1 MPMDKRLNKSMDNIE
16 ESIRLEV
23 MNDLDLSTDISDEEL
38 LKLIKEKIIQ
48 KGRRLPVSLTERKRI
63 ESHVF
68 NSLRK
73 LDVLEDLLSDEEITE
88 IMINGP
94 ENIFIEK
101 NGQVIHSNERF
112 SSEEKL
118 NDIIQSIVAN
128 SNKVVNESNPIVDTR
143 LEDGSRVN
151 IVLPPIAIDGSVM
164 SIRRFS
170 KEPITLN
177 RLIEL
182 NSISEEIKEFLGRL
196 IRARYNI
203 FISGGTGSSKT
214 TFLNALTE
222 YIPEDERV
230 ITIEDAAELQV
241 IGIDNLVRLEA
252 RRENIEGELEV
263 TIRDLVR
270 TSLRMRPNRII
281 VGECRGA
288 EAIEV
293 LQACNTGHDG
303 SLSTGHAN
311 SSIDMISRLE
321 TMVLQGME
329 IPVLAIRKQ
338 IASAIDIFIHLG
350 RLPNGERKLIEI
362 SEVMG
367 VEGEDI
373 KLNTLYEFDYET
385 KGKESKWVRKADLQ
399 NTEKL
404 LRTQE

>member
-1 MPMDKRLNKSMDNIE
+1 MDYSDIFRGIEARLFDSFDIN
-16 ESIRLEV
+16 
-23 MNDLDLSTDISDEEL
+23 TDIDDEGIMDRIQEEICIFAKEYPIDVDERMRLQKEL
-38 LKLIKEKIIQ
+38 
-48 KGRRLPVSLTERKRI
+48 
-63 ESHVF
+63 F
-68 NSLRK
+68 YSLRK
-73 LDVLEDLLSDEEITE
+73 YDVLSRLLEDDDITE
-88 IMINGP
+88 IMINGF
-94 ENIFIEK
+94 NHIFIEK
-101 NGQVIHSNERF
+101 RGKVIETNESF
-112 SSEEKL
+112 SSKEKL
-118 NDIIQSIVAN
+118 DDVIQQIVGANNQII
-128 SNKVVNESNPIVDTR
+128 NETTPIVDTR

-203 FISGGTGSSKT
+203 FISGGTGSGKT

>member
-1 MPMDKRLNKSMDNIE
+1 MNYTDVFQAIETRLFEGFDIN
-16 ESIRLEV
+16 
-23 MNDLDLSTDISDEEL
+23 TDIDDEVIMDRIQEEICSYAKEYPIDVDVRMRLQKEL
-38 LKLIKEKIIQ
+38 
-48 KGRRLPVSLTERKRI
+48 
-63 ESHVF
+63 F
-68 NSLRK
+68 YSLRK
-73 LDVLEDLLSDEEITE
+73 YDVLSRLLEDDDITE
-88 IMINGP
+88 IMINGFDH
-94 ENIFIEK
+94 IFIEK
-101 NGQVIHSNERF
+101 RGRVIETNEHF
-112 SSEEKL
+112 SSKEKL
-118 NDIIQSIVAN
+118 DDVIQQIVGANNQII
-128 SNKVVNESNPIVDTR
+128 NETTPIVDTR

-170 KEPITLN
+170 KEPITLT

-182 NSISEEIKEFLGRL
+182 NSISEEIKSFLGKL

-203 FISGGTGSSKT
+203 FISGGTGCGKT

-270 TSLRMRPNRII
+270 TSLRMRPDRII

-311 SSIDMISRLE
+311 SSNDMVSRLE

-329 IPVLAIRKQ
+329 IPLLAIRKQ
-338 IASAIDIFIHLG
+338 IASAIDIFVHLG
-350 RLPNGERKLIEI
+350 RLPNGERKLLEI
-362 SEVMG
+362 SEVTG
-367 VEGEDI
+367 VDGEDI
-373 KLNTLYEFDYET
+373 KLKSLYEFDYST
-385 KGKESKWVRKADLQ
+385 KGKESRWLRNADLQ

-404 LRTQE
+404 LRIQE

>member
-1 MPMDKRLNKSMDNIE
+1 MDYNDIFRGIEARLFDSFDIN
-16 ESIRLEV
+16 
-23 MNDLDLSTDISDEEL
+23 TDIDDEGIMDRIQEEICIFAKEYPIDVDERMRLQKEL
-38 LKLIKEKIIQ
+38 
-48 KGRRLPVSLTERKRI
+48 
-63 ESHVF
+63 F
-68 NSLRK
+68 YSLRK
-73 LDVLEDLLSDEEITE
+73 YDVLSRLLEDDDITE
-88 IMINGP
+88 IMINGF
-94 ENIFIEK
+94 NHIFIEK
-101 NGQVIHSNERF
+101 RGKVIETNESF
-112 SSEEKL
+112 SSKEKL
-118 NDIIQSIVAN
+118 DDVIQQIVGANNQII
-128 SNKVVNESNPIVDTR
+128 NETTPIVDTR

-203 FISGGTGSSKT
+203 FISGGTGSGKT

-311 SSIDMISRLE
+311 SSNDMISRLE

-404 LRTQE
+404 LRIQE

>member
-1 MPMDKRLNKSMDNIE
+1 MDYNDIFRGIEARLFDSFDIN
-16 ESIRLEV
+16 
-23 MNDLDLSTDISDEEL
+23 TDIDDEGIMDRIQEEICIFAKEYPIDVDERLRLQKEL
-38 LKLIKEKIIQ
+38 
-48 KGRRLPVSLTERKRI
+48 
-63 ESHVF
+63 F
-68 NSLRK
+68 YSLRK
-73 LDVLEDLLSDEEITE
+73 YDVLSRLLEDDDITE
-88 IMINGP
+88 IMINGF
-94 ENIFIEK
+94 NHIFIEK
-101 NGQVIHSNERF
+101 RGKVIETNERF
-112 SSEEKL
+112 SSKEKL
-118 NDIIQSIVAN
+118 DDVIQQIVGANNQII
-128 SNKVVNESNPIVDTR
+128 NETTPIVDTR

-203 FISGGTGSSKT
+203 FISGGTGSGKT

-311 SSIDMISRLE
+311 SSNDMISRLE

>member
-1 MPMDKRLNKSMDNIE
+1 MDYNDIFRGIEARLFDSFDIN
-16 ESIRLEV
+16 
-23 MNDLDLSTDISDEEL
+23 TDIDDEGIMDRIQEEICIFAKEYPIDVDERMRLQKEL
-38 LKLIKEKIIQ
+38 
-48 KGRRLPVSLTERKRI
+48 
-63 ESHVF
+63 F
-68 NSLRK
+68 YSLRK
-73 LDVLEDLLSDEEITE
+73 YDVLSRLLEDDDITE
-88 IMINGP
+88 IMINGF
-94 ENIFIEK
+94 NHIFIEK
-101 NGQVIHSNERF
+101 RGKVIETNESF
-112 SSEEKL
+112 SSKEKL
-118 NDIIQSIVAN
+118 DDVIQQIVGANNQII
-128 SNKVVNESNPIVDTR
+128 NETTPIVDTR

-203 FISGGTGSSKT
+203 FISGGTGSGKT

-362 SEVMG
+362 SEVIG

>member
-1 MPMDKRLNKSMDNIE
+1 MDYNDIFQAIETRLFDSFDINMDIDDQGIMDAIQE
-16 ESIRLEV
+16 EICAFAKEYPIDVDDRMKLQK
-23 MNDLDLSTDISDEEL
+23 EL
-38 LKLIKEKIIQ
+38 
-48 KGRRLPVSLTERKRI
+48 
-63 ESHVF
+63 F
-68 NSLRK
+68 YSLRK
-73 LDVLEDLLSDEEITE
+73 YDVLSRLLEDDDITE
-88 IMINGP
+88 IMINGF
-94 ENIFIEK
+94 NHIFIEK
-101 NGQVIHSNERF
+101 RGKVIETEEQFSSSEKLDDVIQQIVGANNQVINETT
-112 SSEEKL
+112 
-118 NDIIQSIVAN
+118 
-128 SNKVVNESNPIVDTR
+128 PIVDTR

-177 RLIEL
+177 RLIEF
-182 NSISEEIKEFLGRL
+182 NSINEEIKNFLGRL
-196 IRARYNI
+196 IVARYNI
-203 FISGGTGSSKT
+203 FISGGTGSGKT

-311 SSIDMISRLE
+311 SSNDMISRLE

-350 RLPNGERKLIEI
+350 RLPNGERKLLEI
-362 SEVMG
+362 SEVIG

-373 KLNTLYEFDYET
+373 RLNTLYEFDYET
-385 KGKESKWVRKADLQ
+385 MGKESRWIRRADLL

-404 LRTQE
+404 SRIQE

>member
-1 MPMDKRLNKSMDNIE
+1 MGQGDCHF
-16 ESIRLEV
+16 
-23 MNDLDLSTDISDEEL
+23 ST
-38 LKLIKEKIIQ
+38 KEKLDDVIQ
-48 KGRRLPVSLTERKRI
+48 QIVGA
-63 ESHVF
+63 
-68 NSLRK
+68 N
-73 LDVLEDLLSDEEITE
+73 
-88 IMINGP
+88 N
-94 ENIFIEK
+94 
-101 NGQVIHSNERF
+101 QVINETT
-112 SSEEKL
+112 
-118 NDIIQSIVAN
+118 
-128 SNKVVNESNPIVDTR
+128 PIVDTR
-143 LEDGSRVN
+143 LSDGSRVN

-182 NSISEEIKEFLGRL
+182 NSINDEIKSFLKKL
-196 IRARYNI
+196 IRARYNV
-203 FISGGTGSSKT
+203 FISGGTGSGKT

-222 YIPEDERV
+222 FIEEDERV
-230 ITIEDAAELQV
+230 ITIEDAAELQI
-241 IGIDNLVRLEA
+241 IGINNLVRLEA
-252 RRENIEGELEV
+252 RRENIEGDLEV

-281 VGECRGA
+281 VGECRGP

-311 SSIDMISRLE
+311 SSTDMISRLE
-321 TMVLQGME
+321 TMVLQGMD

-362 SEVMG
+362 SEVIG
-367 VEGEDI
+367 VEEEDI
-373 KLNTLYEFDYET
+373 KLNKLYEFDYES
-385 KGKESKWVRKADLQ
+385 KGKDSRWIRKSSLQ

-404 LRTQE
+404 LRIQKS

>member
-1 MPMDKRLNKSMDNIE
+1 MDYNDIFRGIEARLFDSFDIN
-16 ESIRLEV
+16 
-23 MNDLDLSTDISDEEL
+23 TDIDDEGIMDRIQEEICIFAKEYPIDVDERMRLQKEL
-38 LKLIKEKIIQ
+38 
-48 KGRRLPVSLTERKRI
+48 
-63 ESHVF
+63 F
-68 NSLRK
+68 YALRK
-73 LDVLEDLLSDEEITE
+73 YDVLSRLLEDDDITE
-88 IMINGP
+88 IMINGF
-94 ENIFIEK
+94 NHIFIEK
-101 NGQVIHSNERF
+101 RGKVIETNESF
-112 SSEEKL
+112 SSKEKL
-118 NDIIQSIVAN
+118 DDVIQQIVGANNQII
-128 SNKVVNESNPIVDTR
+128 NETTPIVDTR

-203 FISGGTGSSKT
+203 FISGGTGSGKT

-362 SEVMG
+362 SEVVG

-385 KGKESKWVRKADLQ
+385 KGKGSKWVRKADLQ

>member
-1 MPMDKRLNKSMDNIE
+1 MDLESAFHIIESRLFDSIDVSIDIDDDAIMDRIQE
-16 ESIRLEV
+16 EICLYAREEPLDVDDRIRLQR
-23 MNDLDLSTDISDEEL
+23 EL
-38 LKLIKEKIIQ
+38 
-48 KGRRLPVSLTERKRI
+48 
-63 ESHVF
+63 F

-73 LDVLEDLLSDEEITE
+73 YDVLSELLEDDDITE
-88 IMINGP
+88 IMINGHDH
-94 ENIFIEK
+94 IFVEK
-101 NGQVIHSNERF
+101 WGKVIKTEKSFSSGEKLDDVIQQIVGANNQVINETT
-112 SSEEKL
+112 
-118 NDIIQSIVAN
+118 
-128 SNKVVNESNPIVDTR
+128 PIVDTR
-143 LEDGSRVN
+143 LSDGSRVN

-170 KEPITLN
+170 KEPITLKK
-177 RLIEL
+177 LIEL
-182 NSISEEIKEFLGRL
+182 NSIDEEIKDFLGQL
-196 IRARYNI
+196 IRSKYNI
-203 FISGGTGSSKT
+203 FISGGTGSGKT

-222 YIPEDERV
+222 HIPSDERV

-241 IGIDNLVRLEA
+241 IGINNLVRLEA
-252 RRENIEGELEV
+252 RRENIEGDLEV

-270 TSLRMRPNRII
+270 TSLRMRPDRII

-311 SSIDMISRLE
+311 SSVDMISRLE

-329 IPVLAIRKQ
+329 IPVMAIRKQ

-350 RLPNGERKLIEI
+350 RLPTGERKLLEI

-367 VEGEDI
+367 MDGEDI
-373 KLNTLYEFDYET
+373 KLNKLYEFDYES
-385 KGKESKWVRKADLQ
+385 KGEGSRWLKRSDLQ

-404 LRTQE
+404 SRILK

>member
-1 MPMDKRLNKSMDNIE
+1 MDYNDIFRGIEARLFDSFDIN
-16 ESIRLEV
+16 
-23 MNDLDLSTDISDEEL
+23 TDIDDEGIMDRIQEEICIFAKEYPIDVDERMRLQKEL
-38 LKLIKEKIIQ
+38 
-48 KGRRLPVSLTERKRI
+48 
-63 ESHVF
+63 F
-68 NSLRK
+68 YSLRK
-73 LDVLEDLLSDEEITE
+73 YDVLSRLLEDDDITE
-88 IMINGP
+88 IMINGF
-94 ENIFIEK
+94 NHIFIEK
-101 NGQVIHSNERF
+101 RGKVIETNESF
-112 SSEEKL
+112 SSKEKL
-118 NDIIQSIVAN
+118 DDVIQQIVGANNQII
-128 SNKVVNESNPIVDTR
+128 NETTPIVDTR

-203 FISGGTGSSKT
+203 FISGGTGSGKT

-311 SSIDMISRLE
+311 SSNDMISRLE

-362 SEVMG
+362 SEVIG

-385 KGKESKWVRKADLQ
+385 KGKERKWVRKADLQ

>member
-1 MPMDKRLNKSMDNIE
+1 MALEEAFQIIEKRLFDSIDVAMDIDDDAIMDRIQE
-16 ESIRLEV
+16 EICDYARE
-23 MNDLDLSTDISDEEL
+23 NPLDVEERI
-38 LKLIKEKIIQ
+38 KLQKE
-48 KGRRLPVSLTERKRI
+48 L
-63 ESHVF
+63 F
-68 NSLRK
+68 YSLRK
-73 LDVLEDLLSDEEITE
+73 YDVLSELLEDEDITE
-88 IMINGP
+88 IMINGF
-94 ENIFIEK
+94 NHIFIEK
-101 NGQVIHSNERF
+101 RGKVSETKWHFSSKEKLDDVIQQIVGANNQVINETT
-112 SSEEKL
+112 
-118 NDIIQSIVAN
+118 
-128 SNKVVNESNPIVDTR
+128 PIVDTR
-143 LEDGSRVN
+143 LADGSRVN
-151 IVLPPIAIDGSVM
+151 IVLPPIAIDGSAM

-170 KEPITLN
+170 KEPITLSK
-177 RLIEL
+177 LIEL
-182 NSISEEIKEFLGRL
+182 HSINEEIKEFLGKL
-196 IRARYNI
+196 ITAKYNI
-203 FISGGTGSSKT
+203 FISGGTGSGKT

-222 YIPEDERV
+222 YVPEDERV

-241 IGIDNLVRLEA
+241 IGINNLVRLEA
-252 RRENIEGELEV
+252 RRENIEGDLEV

-329 IPVLAIRKQ
+329 LPVMAIRKQ

-350 RLPNGERKLIEI
+350 RLPNGERKLLEI
-362 SEVMG
+362 SEVIG

-373 KLNTLYEFDYET
+373 KLNKLYEFDYES
-385 KGKESKWVRKADLQ
+385 KGSDSRWLKRNNLQ

-404 LRTQE
+404 LRVQE

>member
-1 MPMDKRLNKSMDNIE
+1 MDYNDIFRGIEARLFDSFDIN
-16 ESIRLEV
+16 
-23 MNDLDLSTDISDEEL
+23 TDIDDEGIMDRIQEEICIFAKEYPIDVDERMRLQKEL
-38 LKLIKEKIIQ
+38 
-48 KGRRLPVSLTERKRI
+48 
-63 ESHVF
+63 F
-68 NSLRK
+68 YSLRK
-73 LDVLEDLLSDEEITE
+73 YDVLSRLLEDDDITE
-88 IMINGP
+88 IMINGF
-94 ENIFIEK
+94 NHIFIEK
-101 NGQVIHSNERF
+101 RGKVIETNESF
-112 SSEEKL
+112 SSKEKL
-118 NDIIQSIVAN
+118 DDVIQQIVGANNQII
-128 SNKVVNESNPIVDTR
+128 NETTPIVDTR

-177 RLIEL
+177 RLIDL
-182 NSISEEIKEFLGRL
+182 NSISEEIKEFLRRL

-203 FISGGTGSSKT
+203 FISGGTGSGKT

-311 SSIDMISRLE
+311 SSNDMISRLE

-362 SEVMG
+362 SEVIG

-385 KGKESKWVRKADLQ
+385 KGKDSKWVRKADLQ

-404 LRTQE
+404 LRIQE

>member
-1 MPMDKRLNKSMDNIE
+1 MDYNDIFRGIEARLFDSFDIN
-16 ESIRLEV
+16 
-23 MNDLDLSTDISDEEL
+23 TDIDDEGIMDRIQEEICIFAKEYPIDVDERMRLQKEL
-38 LKLIKEKIIQ
+38 
-48 KGRRLPVSLTERKRI
+48 
-63 ESHVF
+63 F
-68 NSLRK
+68 YSLRK
-73 LDVLEDLLSDEEITE
+73 YDVLSRLLEDDDITE
-88 IMINGP
+88 IMINGF
-94 ENIFIEK
+94 NHIFIEK
-101 NGQVIHSNERF
+101 RGKVIETNESF
-112 SSEEKL
+112 SSKEKL
-118 NDIIQSIVAN
+118 DDVIQQIVGANNQII
-128 SNKVVNESNPIVDTR
+128 NETTPIVDTR

-170 KEPITLN
+170 KDPITLN

-203 FISGGTGSSKT
+203 FISGGTGSGKT

-311 SSIDMISRLE
+311 SSNDMISRLE

-362 SEVMG
+362 SEVIG

>member
-1 MPMDKRLNKSMDNIE
+1 MDYNDIFRGIEARLFDSFDIN
-16 ESIRLEV
+16 
-23 MNDLDLSTDISDEEL
+23 TDIDDEGIMDRIQEEICIFAKEYPIDVDERMRLQKEL
-38 LKLIKEKIIQ
+38 
-48 KGRRLPVSLTERKRI
+48 
-63 ESHVF
+63 F
-68 NSLRK
+68 YSLRK
-73 LDVLEDLLSDEEITE
+73 YDVLSRLLEDDDITE
-88 IMINGP
+88 IMINGF
-94 ENIFIEK
+94 NHIFIEK
-101 NGQVIHSNERF
+101 RGKVIETNESF
-112 SSEEKL
+112 SSKEKL
-118 NDIIQSIVAN
+118 DDVIQQIVGANNQII
-128 SNKVVNESNPIVDTR
+128 NETTPIVDTR

-182 NSISEEIKEFLGRL
+182 NSISEEIKGFLGRL

-203 FISGGTGSSKT
+203 FISGGTGSGKT

-311 SSIDMISRLE
+311 SSNDMISRLE

-362 SEVMG
+362 SEVIG

>member
-1 MPMDKRLNKSMDNIE
+1 MDYNDIFQAIETRLFDSFDINMDIDDQGIMDAIQE
-16 ESIRLEV
+16 EICAFAKEYPIDVDDRMKLQK
-23 MNDLDLSTDISDEEL
+23 EL
-38 LKLIKEKIIQ
+38 
-48 KGRRLPVSLTERKRI
+48 
-63 ESHVF
+63 F
-68 NSLRK
+68 YSLRK
-73 LDVLEDLLSDEEITE
+73 YDVLSRLLEDDDITE
-88 IMINGP
+88 IMINGF
-94 ENIFIEK
+94 NHIFIEK
-101 NGQVIHSNERF
+101 RGKVIETEEQFSSSEKLDDVIQQIVGANNQVINETT
-112 SSEEKL
+112 
-118 NDIIQSIVAN
+118 
-128 SNKVVNESNPIVDTR
+128 PIVDTR

-177 RLIEL
+177 RLIEF
-182 NSISEEIKEFLGRL
+182 NSINEEIKNFLRRL
-196 IRARYNI
+196 IVARYNI
-203 FISGGTGSSKT
+203 FISGGTGSGKT

-311 SSIDMISRLE
+311 SSNDMISRLE

-350 RLPNGERKLIEI
+350 RLPNGERKLLEI
-362 SEVMG
+362 SEVIG

-373 KLNTLYEFDYET
+373 RLNTLYEYDYET
-385 KGKESKWVRKADLQ
+385 MGKESRWVRRADLL

-404 LRTQE
+404 SRIQE

>member
-1 MPMDKRLNKSMDNIE
+1 MDYNDIFRGIEARLFDSFDIN
-16 ESIRLEV
+16 
-23 MNDLDLSTDISDEEL
+23 TDIDDEGIMDRIQEEICIFAKEYPIDVDERMRLQKEL
-38 LKLIKEKIIQ
+38 
-48 KGRRLPVSLTERKRI
+48 
-63 ESHVF
+63 F
-68 NSLRK
+68 YSLRK
-73 LDVLEDLLSDEEITE
+73 YDVLSRLLEDDDITE
-88 IMINGP
+88 IMINGF
-94 ENIFIEK
+94 NHIFIEK
-101 NGQVIHSNERF
+101 RGKVIETNESF
-112 SSEEKL
+112 SSKEKL
-118 NDIIQSIVAN
+118 DDVIQQIVGANNQII
-128 SNKVVNESNPIVDTR
+128 NETTPIVDTR

-182 NSISEEIKEFLGRL
+182 NSISEEIKGFLGRL

-203 FISGGTGSSKT
+203 FISGGTGSGKT

-311 SSIDMISRLE
+311 SSNDMISRLE

-404 LRTQE
+404 LRIQE

>member
-1 MPMDKRLNKSMDNIE
+1 MNYNDIFRGIEARLFDSFDIN
-16 ESIRLEV
+16 
-23 MNDLDLSTDISDEEL
+23 TDIDDEGIMDRIQEEICIFAKEYPIDVDERMRLQKEL
-38 LKLIKEKIIQ
+38 
-48 KGRRLPVSLTERKRI
+48 
-63 ESHVF
+63 F
-68 NSLRK
+68 YSLRK
-73 LDVLEDLLSDEEITE
+73 YDVLSRLLEDDDITE
-88 IMINGP
+88 IMINGF
-94 ENIFIEK
+94 NHIFIEK
-101 NGQVIHSNERF
+101 RGKVIETNESF
-112 SSEEKL
+112 SSKEKL
-118 NDIIQSIVAN
+118 DDVIQQIVGANNQII
-128 SNKVVNESNPIVDTR
+128 NETTPIVDTR

-203 FISGGTGSSKT
+203 FISGGTGSGKT

-311 SSIDMISRLE
+311 SSNDMISRLE

-404 LRTQE
+404 LRIQE

>member
-1 MPMDKRLNKSMDNIE
+1 MDYNDIFRGIEARLFDSFDIN
-16 ESIRLEV
+16 
-23 MNDLDLSTDISDEEL
+23 TDIDDEGIMDRIQEEICIFAKEYPIDVDERMRLQKEL
-38 LKLIKEKIIQ
+38 
-48 KGRRLPVSLTERKRI
+48 
-63 ESHVF
+63 F
-68 NSLRK
+68 YSLRK
-73 LDVLEDLLSDEEITE
+73 YDVLSRLLEDDDITE
-88 IMINGP
+88 IMINGF
-94 ENIFIEK
+94 NHIFIEK
-101 NGQVIHSNERF
+101 RGKVIETNESF
-112 SSEEKL
+112 SSKEKL
-118 NDIIQSIVAN
+118 DDVIQQIVGANNQII
-128 SNKVVNESNPIVDTR
+128 NETTPIVDTR

-203 FISGGTGSSKT
+203 FISGGTGSGKT

-367 VEGEDI
+367 AEGEDI

>member
-1 MPMDKRLNKSMDNIE
+1 MDYNDIFRGIEARLFDSFDIN
-16 ESIRLEV
+16 
-23 MNDLDLSTDISDEEL
+23 TDIDDEGIMDRIQEEICIFAKEYPIDVDERLRLQKEL
-38 LKLIKEKIIQ
+38 
-48 KGRRLPVSLTERKRI
+48 
-63 ESHVF
+63 F
-68 NSLRK
+68 YSLRK
-73 LDVLEDLLSDEEITE
+73 YDVLSRLLEDDDITE
-88 IMINGP
+88 IMINGF
-94 ENIFIEK
+94 NHIFIEK
-101 NGQVIHSNERF
+101 RGKVIETNERF
-112 SSEEKL
+112 SSKEKL
-118 NDIIQSIVAN
+118 DDVIQQIVGANNQII
-128 SNKVVNESNPIVDTR
+128 NETTPIVDTR

-203 FISGGTGSSKT
+203 FISGGTGSGKT

-373 KLNTLYEFDYET
+373 KLNTLYEFIYET

>member
-1 MPMDKRLNKSMDNIE
+1 MDYNDIFRGIEARLFDSFDIN
-16 ESIRLEV
+16 
-23 MNDLDLSTDISDEEL
+23 TDIDDEGIMDRIQEEICIFAKEYPIDVDERMRLQKEL
-38 LKLIKEKIIQ
+38 
-48 KGRRLPVSLTERKRI
+48 
-63 ESHVF
+63 F
-68 NSLRK
+68 YSLRK
-73 LDVLEDLLSDEEITE
+73 YDVLSRLLEDDDITE
-88 IMINGP
+88 IMINGF
-94 ENIFIEK
+94 NHIFIEK
-101 NGQVIHSNERF
+101 RGKVIETNESF
-112 SSEEKL
+112 SSKEKL
-118 NDIIQSIVAN
+118 DDVIQQIVGANNQII
-128 SNKVVNESNPIVDTR
+128 NETTPIVDTR

-203 FISGGTGSSKT
+203 FISGGTGSGKT

>member
-1 MPMDKRLNKSMDNIE
+1 MDYNDIFRGIEARLFDSFDIN
-16 ESIRLEV
+16 
-23 MNDLDLSTDISDEEL
+23 TDIDDEGIMDRIQEEICIFAKEYPIDVDERMRLQKEL
-38 LKLIKEKIIQ
+38 
-48 KGRRLPVSLTERKRI
+48 
-63 ESHVF
+63 F
-68 NSLRK
+68 YSLRK
-73 LDVLEDLLSDEEITE
+73 YDVLSRLLEDDDITE
-88 IMINGP
+88 IMINGF
-94 ENIFIEK
+94 NHIFIEK
-101 NGQVIHSNERF
+101 RGKVIETNESF
-112 SSEEKL
+112 SSKEKL
-118 NDIIQSIVAN
+118 DDVIQQIVGANNQII
-128 SNKVVNESNPIVDTR
+128 NETTPIVDTR

-177 RLIEL
+177 KLIEL

-203 FISGGTGSSKT
+203 FISGGTGSGKT

-311 SSIDMISRLE
+311 SSNDMISRLE

-362 SEVMG
+362 SEVLG

>member
-1 MPMDKRLNKSMDNIE
+1 MDYNDIFRGIEARLFDSFDIN
-16 ESIRLEV
+16 
-23 MNDLDLSTDISDEEL
+23 TDIDDEGIMDRIQEEICIFAKEYPIDVDERMRLQKEL
-38 LKLIKEKIIQ
+38 
-48 KGRRLPVSLTERKRI
+48 
-63 ESHVF
+63 F
-68 NSLRK
+68 YSLRK
-73 LDVLEDLLSDEEITE
+73 YDVLSRLLEDDDITE
-88 IMINGP
+88 IMINGF
-94 ENIFIEK
+94 NHIFIEK
-101 NGQVIHSNERF
+101 RGKVIETNESF
-112 SSEEKL
+112 SSKEKL
-118 NDIIQSIVAN
+118 DDVIQQIVGANNQII
-128 SNKVVNESNPIVDTR
+128 NETTPIVDTR

-170 KEPITLN
+170 KDPITLN

-182 NSISEEIKEFLGRL
+182 NSISEEIKGFLGRL

-203 FISGGTGSSKT
+203 FISGGTGSGKT

-293 LQACNTGHDG
+293 LQACNTGHLG
-303 SLSTGHAN
+303 FPSCLHYFYHRNPCYSV
-311 SSIDMISRLE
+311 
-321 TMVLQGME
+321 VL
-329 IPVLAIRKQ
+329 LLLFA
-338 IASAIDIFIHLG
+338 
-350 RLPNGERKLIEI
+350 LI
-362 SEVMG
+362 
-367 VEGEDI
+367 
-373 KLNTLYEFDYET
+373 
-385 KGKESKWVRKADLQ
+385 
-399 NTEKL
+399 
-404 LRTQE
+404 

>member
-1 MPMDKRLNKSMDNIE
+1 MDYNDIFQAIETRLFDSFDINMDIDDQGIMDAIQE
-16 ESIRLEV
+16 EICAFAKEYPIDVDDRMKLQK
-23 MNDLDLSTDISDEEL
+23 EL
-38 LKLIKEKIIQ
+38 
-48 KGRRLPVSLTERKRI
+48 
-63 ESHVF
+63 F
-68 NSLRK
+68 YSLRK
-73 LDVLEDLLSDEEITE
+73 YDVLSRLLEDDDITE
-88 IMINGP
+88 IMINGF
-94 ENIFIEK
+94 NHIFIEK
-101 NGQVIHSNERF
+101 RGKVIETEEQFSSSEKLDDVIQQIVGANNQVINETT
-112 SSEEKL
+112 
-118 NDIIQSIVAN
+118 
-128 SNKVVNESNPIVDTR
+128 PIVDTR

-177 RLIEL
+177 RLIEF
-182 NSISEEIKEFLGRL
+182 NSINEEIKNFLGRL
-196 IRARYNI
+196 IVARYNI
-203 FISGGTGSSKT
+203 FISGGTGSGKT

-311 SSIDMISRLE
+311 SSNDMISRLE

-350 RLPNGERKLIEI
+350 RLPNGERKLLEI
-362 SEVMG
+362 SEVIG
-367 VEGEDI
+367 VEGDDI
-373 KLNTLYEFDYET
+373 RLNTLYEFDYET
-385 KGKESKWVRKADLQ
+385 MGKESRWVRRADLL

-404 LRTQE
+404 SRIQE

>member
-1 MPMDKRLNKSMDNIE
+1 MDYSEAFNIIE
-16 ESIRLEV
+16 
-23 MNDLDLSTDISDEEL
+23 
-38 LKLIKEKIIQ
+38 
-48 KGRRLPVSLTERKRI
+48 RRLFESVDVSIEIDDDAIMDRI
-63 ESHVF
+63 QEEICEYARQSPLDVEDRIKLQKELF
-68 NSLRK
+68 YSLRK
-73 LDVLEDLLSDEEITE
+73 YDVLSKLLEDDDITE
-88 IMINGP
+88 IMINGY
-94 ENIFIEK
+94 NHIFIEK
-101 NGQVIHSNERF
+101 WGKVIETDCHFSTKEKLDDVIQQIVGANNQVINETT
-112 SSEEKL
+112 
-118 NDIIQSIVAN
+118 
-128 SNKVVNESNPIVDTR
+128 PIVDTR
-143 LEDGSRVN
+143 LSDGSRVN

-182 NSISEEIKEFLGRL
+182 NSINDEIKSFLKKL
-196 IRARYNI
+196 IRARYNV
-203 FISGGTGSSKT
+203 FISGGTGSGKT

-222 YIPEDERV
+222 FIEEDERV
-230 ITIEDAAELQV
+230 ITIEDAAELQI
-241 IGIDNLVRLEA
+241 IGINNLVRLEA
-252 RRENIEGELEV
+252 RRENIEGDLEV

-281 VGECRGA
+281 VGECRGP

-311 SSIDMISRLE
+311 SSTDMISRLE
-321 TMVLQGME
+321 TMVLQGMD

-362 SEVMG
+362 SEVIG
-367 VEGEDI
+367 VEEEDI
-373 KLNTLYEFDYET
+373 KLNKLYEFDYES
-385 KGKESKWVRKADLQ
+385 KGKDSRWIRKSTLQ

-404 LRTQE
+404 LRIQKS

>member
-1 MPMDKRLNKSMDNIE
+1 MDYNDIFRVIEARLFDSFDIN
-16 ESIRLEV
+16 
-23 MNDLDLSTDISDEEL
+23 TDIDDEGIMDRIQEEICIFAKEYPIDVDERMRLQKEL
-38 LKLIKEKIIQ
+38 
-48 KGRRLPVSLTERKRI
+48 
-63 ESHVF
+63 F
-68 NSLRK
+68 YSLRK
-73 LDVLEDLLSDEEITE
+73 YDVLSRLLEDDDITE
-88 IMINGP
+88 IMINGF
-94 ENIFIEK
+94 NHIFIEK
-101 NGQVIHSNERF
+101 RGKVIETNESF
-112 SSEEKL
+112 SSKEKL
-118 NDIIQSIVAN
+118 DDVIQQIVGANNQII
-128 SNKVVNESNPIVDTR
+128 NETTPIVDTR

-182 NSISEEIKEFLGRL
+182 NSISEEIKGFLGRL

-203 FISGGTGSSKT
+203 FISGGTGSGKT

-311 SSIDMISRLE
+311 SSNDMISRLE